1 MRIKRYAAGLLT
13 VCMIAG
19 CLSGCGKKEAEVMST
34 GIHVDTE
41 IAAVGKLE
49 QMGNYIGTVEPN
61 DSVDVTPMVSGTVKK
76 VNVKVGDTVKEGDVL
91 CQFDDTAAQ
100 LQLDSAKSAVNS
112 AEAGKKSAK
121 DQSSAASKQAQ
132 SSIDSM
138 KDTLSGYQTSL
149 KKAKQQMKK
158 LKSTEKELKSGMET
172 AQKAYTTTK
181 TTYKTAEN
189 LYVNYRAF
197 LNQNSDCQTTAG
209 LTAALA
215 DAGADGVPGSSDK
228 AKTAKSLSTA
238 LGKAGVTVEYLSDSG
253 LTSLKG
259 NMEDAESAYTTASG
273 AYQEA
278 VSGVTAL
285 QGTIDS
291 LETQIT
297 ATQKGIKSAEKTQK
311 DSTVDTDG
319 VYNAQIDAAQVGVES
334 AEYQKDLYTITAPMS
349 GVVEAVNV
357 TENEMAATGYPA
369 FTISGKKSM
378 LVTFYV
384 TEEVKDFLKLGNNVE
399 VTDNGNTYRG
409 SISFIGTAVDAQK
422 GLFKA
427 QAQIYV
433 KNTTDLSTG
442 ISVNLSTVTQEAKN
456 DIVIPYDAVYY
467 EDNQPYVY
475 CVEDGKAVR
484 KDVSTGLYNE
494 DNIVITEGISAGD
507 EVVTSWASG
516 LKEGAEILSGEET
529 EEQSTEK

>member
-1 MRIKRYAAGLLT
+1 M
-13 VCMIAG
+13 
-19 CLSGCGKKEAEVMST
+19 
-34 GIHVDTE
+34 
-41 IAAVGKLE
+41 
-49 QMGNYIGTVEPN
+49 
-61 DSVDVTPMVSGTVKK
+61 
-76 VNVKVGDTVKEGDVL
+76 NVKVGDKVKEGDVL

-158 LKSTEKELKSGMET
+158 LESTQKELKSGMET
-172 AQKAYTTTK
+172 AKKAYTTSK

-189 LYVNYRAF
+189 LYINYKAF
-197 LNQNSDCQTTAG
+197 LNQNPDCQTTAG
-209 LTAALA
+209 LTAAMM
-215 DAGADGVPGSSDK
+215 DAGTDGIPGSTEK
-228 AKTAKSLSTA
+228 AKTAKSLSNS
-238 LGKAGVTVEYLSDSG
+238 LSKAGVTVEYLSSSG
-253 LTSLKG
+253 LTALKE
-259 NMEDAESAYTTASG
+259 NAEDAEAAYNAALG

-278 VSGVTAL
+278 ASGVTTL

-291 LETQIT
+291 LEAQIT
-297 ATQKGIKSAEKTQK
+297 ATQKGIKSAEKTKK
-311 DSTVDTDG
+311 DTAVDTDG
-319 VYNAQIDAAQVGVES
+319 VYNAQIDAAQVGVDS
-334 AEYQKDLYTITAPMS
+334 AEYQKDLYTVTAPIS
-349 GVVEAVNV
+349 GIVEAVNV

-369 FTISGKKSM
+369 FTISGKKTM

-384 TEEVKDFLKLGNNVE
+384 TEEVKDFLQLGNSVE

-409 SISFIGTAVDAQK
+409 NISFIGTAVDVQK
-422 GLFKA
+422 GLFKV

-433 KNTTDLSTG
+433 NSTSDLSTG
-442 ISVNLSTVTQEAKN
+442 ISVNLSTVTQEDKGN
-456 DIVIPYDAVYY
+456 IVIPYDAVYY
-467 EDNQPYVY
+467 EDNQPYIY
-475 CVEDGKAVR
+475 CVENGKAVR
-484 KDVSTGLYNE
+484 KDVTTGLYNE
-494 DNIVITEGISAGD
+494 DSIVITEGISAG
-507 EVVTSWASG
+507 EEIITSWASG